1 MQTFRTKEWITYHR
15 TVIASTQNK
24 EGNSNATIQDHIIKT
39 KKYKDWANDM
49 IKQKIYNNADN
60 KMQLIKAN
68 GDIIKEIDKEAIIQ
82 EKKNFNILM
91 QIVKKMRKQHKTEL
105 IIKTNKEKE
114 WINNQNKTI
123 AIATRKLKTETDSE
137 NIEMYKLWINE
148 TTENTKLTIRINW
161 KKKLE

>member
-1 MQTFRTKEWITYHR
+1 
-15 TVIASTQNK
+15 
-24 EGNSNATIQDHIIKT
+24 
-39 KKYKDWANDM
+39 
-49 IKQKIYNNADN
+49 
-60 KMQLIKAN
+60 
-68 GDIIKEIDKEAIIQ
+68 
-82 EKKNFNILM
+82 
-91 QIVKKMRKQHKTEL
+91 MRKQHKTEL

-123 AIATRKLKTETDSE
+123 AIARRKLKTETDSE